1 MNETTSRSYIIPIY
15 ANIVYPGEF
24 LESGGDSILQISNFT
39 VTVLPYLSAS
49 EILQQI
55 SSE

>member
-1 MNETTSRSYIIPIY
+1 MNETTSSYIIPIY